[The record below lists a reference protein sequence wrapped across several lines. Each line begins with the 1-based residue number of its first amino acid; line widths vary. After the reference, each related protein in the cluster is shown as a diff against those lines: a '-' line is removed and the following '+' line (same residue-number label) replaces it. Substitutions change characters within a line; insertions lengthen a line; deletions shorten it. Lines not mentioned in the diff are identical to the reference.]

1 MSSPI
6 KVTSPSPSSNMNS
19 PIIQPVASSGPNISS
34 APSGPTISPSTPA
47 PSTIGASAPGTIG
60 ASVPGAS
67 ASVPGAS
74 APGSSPSKT
83 IGGIDKKKIL
93 MYSGLIILL
102 AFLGFNV
109 FKYLGG
115 ATTKITDIFKPIL
128 AFFGKGVTKTVGTTV
143 DVGAKGTKGIVDATK
158 NTVDSGLHALEDKME
173 DKEENEEKNKKVRKD
188 KTPEAA
194 PARSNTKSGGY
205 CYIGSEDGV
214 RSCARVGSKEECMSG
229 DLFSTLQECKDAN

>member
-6 KVTSPSPSSNMNS
+6 KVTPPSSNINY
-19 PIIQPVASSGPNISS
+19 PTIQPVATSGPNILST
-34 APSGPTISPSTPA
+34 PSGPTITPTITQTA
-47 PSTIGASAPGTIG
+47 PSTIGASAPGIS
-60 ASVPGAS
+60 APGI
-67 ASVPGAS
+67 S

-93 MYSGLIILL
+93 MYGGLIILL

-128 AFFGKGVTKTVGTTV
+128 AFFGKGVTKTIGTTV

-158 NTVDSGLHALEDKME
+158 DTVDSGLHALEDKME
-173 DKEENEEKNKKVRKD
+173 NKEENEEKNKKVGKNTGP
-188 KTPEAA
+188 KPA
-194 PARSNTKSGGY
+194 PPQGNTKSGRF
-205 CYIGSEDGV
+205 CYIGSEGGV
-214 RSCARVGSKEECMSG
+214 RSCASVDSKNQCMSEE
-229 DLFSTLQECKDAN
+229 LFSTLQECKDAN

>member
-6 KVTSPSPSSNMNS
+6 KVTPPTSNINY
-19 PIIQPVASSGPNISS
+19 PTIQPVATSGPNILST
-34 APSGPTISPSTPA
+34 PSGPTITPTA
-47 PSTIGASAPGTIG
+47 PSTIGASAPGTS
-60 ASVPGAS
+60 APSTSAPGS
-67 ASVPGAS
+67 S

-93 MYSGLIILL
+93 MYGGLIILL

-128 AFFGKGVTKTVGTTV
+128 AFFGKGVTKTIGTTV

-158 NTVDSGLHALEDKME
+158 NTVDSGLNALEDKME
-173 DKEENEEKNKKVRKD
+173 NKEENEEKNKKVRKD
-188 KTPEAA
+188 QGPKPSL
-194 PARSNTKSGGY
+194 ARGSGKSAGY
-205 CYIGSEDGV
+205 CLIGSEGGV
-214 RSCARVGSKEECMSG
+214 RSCARVDSKGDCESG
-229 DLFSTLQECKDAN
+229 DLFFTLQECKDG